1 MIEFWYSLWYA
12 LIGSY
17 RRGASVP
24 EIGERIQNVRRLRM
38 WTQVRL
44 AREAGVS
51 PTTVSGIETGK
62 IGRPHFG
69 TLGKL
74 ARALQVAPEEL
85 LGSRESIENQGP
97 VPLSLGWARESGEG
111 EFESG
116 LEGASLE
123 SLDTLSRELDAE
135 QERLQRLY
143 GEFPEASEQ
152 GRFIKRQIREVAG
165 QSGSVKTSAMVRRTQ
180 DEAKRTDEPAR
191 DTDSKNQSRNTDLH
205 DKTP

>member
-1 MIEFWYSLWYA
+1 MA
-12 LIGSY
+12 D
-17 RRGASVP
+17 V
-24 EIGERIQNVRRLRM
+24 GERLESIRRLRM

-51 PTTVSGIETGK
+51 PTTVSAIETGK

-69 TLGKL
+69 TLEKL
-74 ARALQVAPEEL
+74 SRALRVAPEEL
-85 LGSRESIENQGP
+85 QGSRTAMERP
-97 VPLSLGWARESGEG
+97 RPLSMGWARGSEEG
-111 EFESG
+111 EFERG

-123 SLDTLSRELDAE
+123 TLDSLSRELDAE

-165 QSGSVKTSAMVRRTQ
+165 QSGSVKTSAMVRRNQ
-180 DEAKRTDEPAR
+180 RDAKVKDEHDM
-191 DTDSKNQSRNTDLH
+191 DTESSDPRRKPDPRQKS
-205 DKTP
+205 P

>member
-1 MIEFWYSLWYA
+1 M
-12 LIGSY
+12 
-17 RRGASVP
+17 
-24 EIGERIQNVRRLRM
+24 RM
-38 WTQVRL
+38 WTQARL
-44 AREAGVS
+44 AKEAGIS

-74 ARALQVAPEEL
+74 ARALGVTPEEL
-85 LGSRESIENQGP
+85 LDSREPVEQQGP
-97 VPLSLGWARESGEG
+97 VPLSLGWARETGEG

-123 SLDTLSRELDAE
+123 SLDSLSRGLDVE
-135 QERLQRLY
+135 QGRLQRLY
-143 GEFPEASEQ
+143 GEFREGSEQ

-165 QSGSVKTSAMVRRTQ
+165 RSGSVKASAMVRRNQ
-180 DEAKRTDEPAR
+180 DEAKRTDEPGR
-191 DTDSKNQSRNTDLH
+191 DTESSKQSRNLDRR

>member
-1 MIEFWYSLWYA
+1 
-12 LIGSY
+12 
-17 RRGASVP
+17 VHD
-24 EIGERIQNVRRLRM
+24 IGERVQSIRRLRM
-38 WTQVRL
+38 WTQARL

-69 TLGKL
+69 TLEKL
-74 ARALQVAPEEL
+74 AQALRVAPEEL
-85 LGSRESIENQGP
+85 LDSRKSVVQQGP
-97 VPLSLGWARESGEG
+97 AHMSLGWARDSEEG

-123 SLDTLSRELDAE
+123 SLDSLSRELDAE

-165 QSGSVKTSAMVRRTQ
+165 QSGSVKTSAMVRRNQ
-180 DEAKRTDEPAR
+180 DDAKRKDEHAR
-191 DTDSKNQSRNTDLH
+191 DADSSYQSRNRDQH
-205 DKTP
+205 DETP

>member
-1 MIEFWYSLWYA
+1 M
-12 LIGSY
+12 
-17 RRGASVP
+17 P
-24 EIGERIQNVRRLRM
+24 DIGERVQNVRRLRM
-38 WTQVRL
+38 WTQARL
-44 AREAGVS
+44 AKEASVS

-74 ARALQVAPEEL
+74 ALALGVAPEEL
-85 LGSRESIENQGP
+85 LGSREPLEQQGP
-97 VPLSLGWARESGEG
+97 APLSLGWARETGDG
-111 EFESG
+111 EFEYG

-123 SLDTLSRELDAE
+123 SLDSLSRGLEVE

-165 QSGSVKTSAMVRRTQ
+165 RSGSVKASAMVRRNQ
-180 DEAKRTDEPAR
+180 DDPKRKDEHAR
-191 DTDSKNQSRNTDLH
+191 DTDASNQSTNPDQS
-205 DKTP
+205 DKAT